1 MKEEFSLPLMYMSMC
16 NYFILLLILIKS
28 NFWSIYSVEMLTE
41 DQISSLMMEPDMNQ
55 VCQEILGTPLV
66 EVCPLLQQLQQ
77 Q

>member
-1 MKEEFSLPLMYMSMC
+1 MNYIISSSLIQLH
-16 NYFILLLILIKS
+16 K
-28 NFWSIYSVEMLTE
+28 NFTISVEMLTE

-77 Q
+77 QQ

>member
-1 MKEEFSLPLMYMSMC
+1 MNYIISSSLIQLY
-16 NYFILLLILIKS
+16 K
-28 NFWSIYSVEMLTE
+28 NFTISVEMLTE

-77 Q
+77 QQ

>member
-1 MKEEFSLPLMYMSMC
+1 MHS
-16 NYFILLLILIKS
+16 
-28 NFWSIYSVEMLTE
+28 SVEMLTE

-77 Q
+77 QQQ

>member
-1 MKEEFSLPLMYMSMC
+1 M
-16 NYFILLLILIKS
+16 NYIISSSFFFFIIQLHK
-28 NFWSIYSVEMLTE
+28 NFTISVEMLTE

-77 Q
+77 QQ

>member
-1 MKEEFSLPLMYMSMC
+1 MNYIISSSLIQLYK
-16 NYFILLLILIKS
+16 NFII
-28 NFWSIYSVEMLTE
+28 SVEMLTE

-77 Q
+77 QQ